1 MKVRKY
7 VLAIVLGIIL
17 SMGLNVYACGEINEL
32 KSDIGTVTIID
43 SSNYLVTIP
52 EGTRE
57 VTLTGST
64 NYKWVDGYMPRR
76 VPTDSTAELKVDGNA
91 CGYGIYTYF
100 VKFKE
105 LSNTIAENDTPVTP
119 TPAPENPTTPVT
131 PTDPASQEG
140 VTPPAN
146 GGTVVG
152 SSNLI
157 LSELKIEGYD
167 DLGFDPYKYSYT
179 LEVDYDVTNLKLTAK
194 PADENV
200 AISIS
205 DNVYDLKEGEN
216 IVVVTLIDPNGN
228 RNVYNI
234 TVNRV
239 KTKSDNNFLA
249 SITVAG
255 YQLNF
260 DPSITFYKLGI
271 GKERVLNIQAETES
285 ELASY
290 VILGNTNLSD
300 GSEITIRV
308 TAEDGSTKDYVL
320 AIERVFNIMDY
331 WIYIVIT
338 LLVLL
343 LVLLLVIMRNKK
355 NKKKLGPEA
364 LEGQKNTAGVIQEI
378 APQNS
383 SPVQTVD
390 TNSSQQTVNLGTGGT
405 LKIIKPTN
413 LESPVETVVAQSTE
427 DNSST
432 EVFKL

>member
-1 MKVRKY
+1 MKVCKY
-7 VLAIVLGIIL
+7 VKAILLGIIL
-17 SMGLNVYACGEINEL
+17 FTGINVYACGEINEL
-32 KSDIGTVTIID
+32 KSDIGTVTVID

-64 NYKWVDGYMPRR
+64 NYKWVDDYMPRR
-76 VPTDSTAELKVDGNA
+76 VSTDNTVELKVDGNA

-105 LSNTIAENDTPVTP
+105 LSNTIAENDTPITP
-119 TPAPENPTTPVT
+119 TTDPSTNPTNQAESTN
-131 PTDPASQEG
+131 QES

-146 GGTVVG
+146 EGTITG

-167 DLGFDPYKYSYT
+167 NLGFDPYKYSYT
-179 LEVDYDVTNLKLTAK
+179 LDVDYDVTNLKLTAT

-216 IVVVTLIDPNGN
+216 VIVVTLIDPNEN
-228 RNVYNI
+228 KNVYNI

-239 KTKSDNNFLA
+239 KPKSDNNFLA

-355 NKKKLGPEA
+355 NKKKLGPEV
-364 LEGQKNTAGVIQEI
+364 LKGQKNTAGVIQEI

-383 SPVQTVD
+383 SPVQIAD
-390 TNSSQQTVNLGTGGT
+390 TSNGQQTVNLGTGGT

-413 LESPVETVVAQSTE
+413 LENPVETVEAQSTE